1 MKNDTKTSG
10 VEKKR
15 ARTIIDTGANSLKN
29 VLVDVERD
37 LELNQNFF
45 LGNNVDRGK
54 IIPKREM
61 RKNCNSKNY
70 STTKVK
76 A

>member
-1 MKNDTKTSG
+1 MTQKQ
-10 VEKKR
+10 VELRKR
-15 ARTIIDTGANSLKN
+15 ESEQSLIQVQNSLKN

-45 LGNNVDRGK
+45 LGDNVDRGK

-61 RKNCNSKNY
+61 RKNRNSKNY
-70 STTKVK
+70 STAKVK

>member
-1 MKNDTKTSG
+1 MTQKQ
-10 VEKKR
+10 VELRKR
-15 ARTIIDTGANSLKN
+15 EPEQSLIQEQNSLKN

-37 LELNQNFF
+37 LELNQNSF
-45 LGNNVDRGK
+45 LGDNVDRGK

-61 RKNCNSKNY
+61 RKNRNSKNY
-70 STTKVK
+70 STAKVK

>member
-1 MKNDTKTSG
+1 MTQKQ
-10 VEKKR
+10 VELRKR
-15 ARTIIDTGANSLKN
+15 EPEQSLIQEQNPLKN

-45 LGNNVDRGK
+45 LGDNVDRGK

-61 RKNCNSKNY
+61 RKNRNSKNY
-70 STTKVK
+70 STAKVK

>member
-1 MKNDTKTSG
+1 MTQKQ
-10 VEKKR
+10 VELRKR
-15 ARTIIDTGANSLKN
+15 EPEQSLIQEQNSLKN

-45 LGNNVDRGK
+45 LGDNVDRGK

-61 RKNCNSKNY
+61 RKNHNSKNY
-70 STTKVK
+70 STAKVK

>member
-1 MKNDTKTSG
+1 M
-10 VEKKR
+10 ELRKR
-15 ARTIIDTGANSLKN
+15 ESEQSLIQEQNSLKN

-45 LGNNVDRGK
+45 LGDNVDRGK

-61 RKNCNSKNY
+61 RKNRNSKNY
-70 STTKVK
+70 STAKVK

>member
-1 MKNDTKTSG
+1 MTQKQ
-10 VEKKR
+10 VELRKR
-15 ARTIIDTGANSLKN
+15 EPEQSLIQEQNSLKN

-45 LGNNVDRGK
+45 LGDNVDRGK

-61 RKNCNSKNY
+61 RKNRNSKNY
-70 STTKVK
+70 STAKVK

>member
-1 MKNDTKTSG
+1 MTQKQ
-10 VEKKR
+10 VELRKR
-15 ARTIIDTGANSLKN
+15 EPEQSLIQEQNSLKK
-29 VLVDVERD
+29 VMVDVEKD

-45 LGNNVDRGK
+45 LGDNVDRGK

-61 RKNCNSKNY
+61 RKNRNSKNY

>member
-1 MKNDTKTSG
+1 MTQKQ
-10 VEKKR
+10 VELRKR
-15 ARTIIDTGANSLKN
+15 EPEQSLIQEQNSLKN

>member
-1 MKNDTKTSG
+1 MTQKQ
-10 VEKKR
+10 VELRKR
-15 ARTIIDTGANSLKN
+15 ESEQSLIQEQNSLKN

-45 LGNNVDRGK
+45 LGDNVDRGK

-61 RKNCNSKNY
+61 RKNRNSKNY
-70 STTKVK
+70 STAKVK

>member
-1 MKNDTKTSG
+1 MTQKQ
-10 VEKKR
+10 VELRKR
-15 ARTIIDTGANSLKN
+15 EPEQSLIQEQNSLKN
-29 VLVDVERD
+29 VLVDVEKD

-45 LGNNVDRGK
+45 LGDNVDRGK

-61 RKNCNSKNY
+61 RKNRNSKNY